1 MGPRQVQPREY
12 GGTTVLGRAWS
23 GLASFFGEFTGGP
36 AYRKGTARTARTARK
51 TKVLKTELQK
61 RAKSVTIKPEPQE
74 LKRERTQLKA
84 KRPVEQFEKDPNWNS
99 VLKDEEVDHD
109 SDEKQATVS
118 PASRV
123 DAITKATEGEKQGGR
138 RKERRHPLEPEAVSR
153 KRKHLLFMNP
163 GTEKILEAARAL
175 KLGQPLPVWAQPFA
189 AHLSEEG
196 GRLYFN
202 NLPMASKE
210 EKREAVKLS
219 YFDPKAAS
227 TILPITDA
235 LRTQFANVTKN
246 DVRNV
251 LRSLETY
258 QLNFRRRLPAK
269 VLGRMVLNKPGV
281 IMMDTFFPSRKVDGW
296 FGNYSCLCCMDAW
309 SRYSRVYVNEKKDK
323 ETIGKGMER
332 FLAEFASK
340 GHLPRMIL
348 MDKGSELKAAGKAI
362 EKYRQKPGDLVHNSI
377 TGQPVLMVENMQSQY
392 QRRMAVFRTASLTDD
407 PSVIMDDISEH
418 LNNQRRPD
426 RGNLTP
432 VQLLTLSAD
441 ERKVINL
448 KYKDKTVIP
457 EVKGLRKLEIGHS
470 VRVLLMTRKEQL
482 DTSKKGFRPKWSRK
496 VFTVLKKRA
505 LQLNPNNFRY
515 FVGSNT
521 SYYRHEL
528 LWVPKETDKE
538 VIRGLVGS
546 KSSLVVEAGT
556 EWSDE
561 ESYSDSD

>member
-1 MGPRQVQPREY
+1 MGPRQQKIGVFE
-12 GGTTVLGRAWS
+12 RAWD
-23 GLASFFGEFTGGP
+23 GLVDFYREFTQGP
-36 AYRKGTARTARTARK
+36 NYIPLRKKR
-51 TKVLKTELQK
+51 VLKKKFPK
-61 RAKSVTIKPEPQE
+61 RAKLVTIKPEPKE
-74 LKRERTQLKA
+74 LKREQVLLK
-84 KRPVEQFEKDPNWNS
+84 KERPVEQFEKDPNWNS
-99 VLKDEEVDHD
+99 VLKEEKLDYD

-118 PASRV
+118 PTSRV
-123 DAITKATEGEKQGGR
+123 KAITEATKSDKPAHRGR
-138 RKERRHPLEPEAVSR
+138 QEPEVVTR

-163 GTEKILEAARAL
+163 GTQKILECVRAVNA
-175 KLGQPLPVWAQPFA
+175 GETLPVWAQPFLK
-189 AHLSEEG
+189 HLSVEG
-196 GRLYFN
+196 NTLYFDDK
-202 NLPMASKE
+202 PMATKE
-210 EKREAVKLS
+210 QKREAVKLS
-219 YFDPKAAS
+219 YFDPKEPS
-227 TILPITDA
+227 TILPITDK
-235 LRTQFANVTKN
+235 LREQYANVAKN
-246 DVRNV
+246 DVRNI

-269 VLGRMVLNKPGV
+269 VLGRMILNKPGV

-323 ETIGKGMER
+323 ETIAKGMVR
-332 FLAEFASK
+332 FLAEFAGK
-340 GHLPRMIL
+340 GHLPRMVL
-348 MDKGSELKAAGKAI
+348 MDKGSELKAAAKSI

-377 TGQPVLMVENMQSQY
+377 TRQPVLMVENMQSQY

-432 VQLLTLSAD
+432 VQLLTLGPA
-441 ERKVINL
+441 ERKVINE
-448 KYKDKTVIP
+448 KYKDRTVPP
-457 EVKGLRKLEIGHS
+457 EVLGLRKLEVGHH

-496 VFTVLKKRA
+496 VYTVLRKTA

-515 FVGSNT
+515 FVGSNQ

-528 LWVPKETDKE
+528 LWVPKETDTE
-538 VIRGLVGS
+538 VIAGLVGQ
-546 KSSLVVEAGT
+546 KSSLIEEAGT

-561 ESYSDSD
+561 DYNPDSD